1 VILELYLLNEE
12 NRSTLT
18 LVAPQPPPSTR
29 KSIKKAAGS
38 ENPPRYKFPL
48 GVSRI
53 PYSVEH
59 ENDDTIPVRYFKSL
73 CAVEWRDMLMLTVE
87 VEIDVDHIATE
98 NVVKAIIDV
107 VDHACVLHTLCLDV
121 SLLTQVIAALP
132 VYAIESERFAPCL
145 RDLTITRSRHDPEDL
160 ELNNALETVIDWLA
174 SRQSR
179 GCSPVKEVA
188 FKGLHDAM
196 QTLESE
202 VHRCGGDVV
211 IEQ

>member
-1 VILELYLLNEE
+1 
-12 NRSTLT
+12 
-18 LVAPQPPPSTR
+18 
-29 KSIKKAAGS
+29 
-38 ENPPRYKFPL
+38 
-48 GVSRI
+48 
-53 PYSVEH
+53 VEH

-73 CAVEWRDMLMLTVE
+73 CAVEWRDMLTLTVE
-87 VEIDVDHIATE
+87 VEMDVDHIATE

-132 VYAIESERFAPCL
+132 VYAMESERFAPCL

-174 SRQSR
+174 YRRSR

-188 FKGLHDAM
+188 FKGLHDAI
-196 QTLESE
+196 ESD
-202 VHRCGGDVV
+202 VHSCGGDVV